1 MTQTFPDEVTAALR
15 SWYADDWNLEPLQGD
30 ASVRAYYRLTTGS
43 GSRLMFAYYPEA
55 VRSGVARFVSAY
67 EAIAASARVPAILQ
81 QSPVAIVQ
89 EDVGDQTLFEL
100 LSRDRET
107 ALGFYRQALD
117 LLVAFQKSPLAAQ
130 TLNSPFDAAKF
141 YEELE
146 MTYTYYVAGLMQER
160 SERTREGLAAAFR
173 KLSEKISQHPFVLC
187 HRDYHGQNLHIF
199 NNQIYMIDY
208 QDMRMGP
215 DTYDAASLLRD
226 RGVGRELG
234 QAAEKELV
242 EHYAHSLGVDPV
254 LLRTR
259 YLETLLQRSIKII
272 GTFAKQS
279 VARGR
284 HHYLAFIPSTLESIQ
299 FCLDRLEGF
308 ETIAE
313 LFPMKFEPAPAQ
325 ASV

>member
-1 MTQTFPDEVTAALR
+1 MTQTLPEEATTALR
-15 SWYADDWNLEPLQGD
+15 SWYADDWNVEPMQGD
-30 ASVRAYYRLTTGS
+30 ASVRAYYRLRTGS
-43 GSRLMFAYYPEA
+43 GSRFMFAYYPEA
-55 VRSGVARFVSAY
+55 VRSGVAKFVSAY
-67 EAIAASARVPAILQ
+67 EAIAGHARVPAIVQ
-81 QSPVAIVQ
+81 QCPVAIVQ

-100 LSRDRET
+100 LFREREA
-107 ALGFYRQALD
+107 ALEFYGQAID
-117 LLVAFQKSPLAAQ
+117 LLVAFQKSPPAAQ
-130 TLNSPFDAAKF
+130 TLNAPFDATKF

-146 MTYTYYVAGLMQER
+146 MTYTFYVAGLTNER
-160 SERTREGLAAAFR
+160 SERVRDGLAAAFR

-215 DTYDAASLLRD
+215 DTYDLASLLRD
-226 RGVGRELG
+226 RGVGRVLNEM
-234 QAAEKELV
+234 AEKDLV
-242 EHYAHSLGVDPV
+242 RHYADSLGADFAS
-254 LLRTR
+254 LWTR

-299 FCLDRLEGF
+299 FCLGQLNGF
-308 ETIAE
+308 ETISE
-313 LFPMKFEPAPAQ
+313 LFPMDFDAERAR

>member
-1 MTQTFPDEVTAALR
+1 
-15 SWYADDWNLEPLQGD
+15 
-30 ASVRAYYRLTTGS
+30 
-43 GSRLMFAYYPEA
+43 
-55 VRSGVARFVSAY
+55 
-67 EAIAASARVPAILQ
+67 
-81 QSPVAIVQ
+81 
-89 EDVGDQTLFEL
+89 
-100 LSRDRET
+100 
-107 ALGFYRQALD
+107 
-117 LLVAFQKSPLAAQ
+117 
-130 TLNSPFDAAKF
+130 
-141 YEELE
+141 
-146 MTYTYYVAGLMQER
+146 
-160 SERTREGLAAAFR
+160 
-173 KLSEKISQHPFVLC
+173 
-187 HRDYHGQNLHIF
+187 
-199 NNQIYMIDY
+199 MIDY

-215 DTYDAASLLRD
+215 DTYDVASLLRD